1 MKIKISNEF
10 FIEQIRS
17 TQKLVEADAIPD
29 ETTIMYAVVIGD
41 HTVMSVRGDK
51 DKVINT
57 CFTILEEIF
66 NRDPS
71 VVMPVMMEFIEYFI
85 NNYSSEKIEGDP
97 S

>member
-1 MKIKISNEF
+1 MKISNEF

-41 HTVMSVRGDK
+41 HLSTSIQGDYN
-51 DKVINT
+51 KVINT

-66 NRDPS
+66 NRYPS
-71 VVMPVMMEFIEYFI
+71 EFMPLMMQFIEHI
-85 NNYSSEKIEGDP
+85 ISSHSSEKIEGDP

>member
-1 MKIKISNEF
+1 MKISNEF
-10 FIEQIRS
+10 FIEQIRT
-17 TQKLVEADAIPD
+17 TQKLVEVDAIPD
-29 ETTIMYAVVIGD
+29 ETAIVYAVVIGD
-41 HTVMSVRGDK
+41 RTIMSIYGDK

-71 VVMPVMMEFIEYFI
+71 VFMPVMMEFIEDFI
-85 NNYSSEKIEGDP
+85 RNHSSEKIEGDP

>member
-1 MKIKISNEF
+1 MKISNEF

-29 ETTIMYAVVIGD
+29 ETTIVYAVVID
-41 HTVMSVRGDK
+41 DRRIMSVRGDT
-51 DKVINT
+51 DKAINT

-66 NRDPS
+66 KRDPS
-71 VVMPVMMEFIEYFI
+71 VFMPVMMQFIAHFI
-85 NNYSSEKIEGDP
+85 NNRSSEKIEGDP

>member
-1 MKIKISNEF
+1 MKISNEF

-17 TQKLVEADAIPD
+17 TQKLVEADAIQD
-29 ETTIMYAVVIGD
+29 ETTIMYAVVIDD
-41 HTVMSVRGDK
+41 HMIMSVYGDP
-51 DKVINT
+51 DKTINT

-71 VVMPVMMEFIEYFI
+71 KFMPAMMQFIEHI
-85 NNYSSEKIEGDP
+85 ISSHSSEKIDGDL

>member
-1 MKIKISNEF
+1 MKISNEF

-29 ETTIMYAVVIGD
+29 ETTIVYAVVIGD
-41 HTVMSVRGDK
+41 QKIMSVYGDK
-51 DKVINT
+51 DKAINM

-71 VVMPVMMEFIEYFI
+71 EFMPAMIQFI
-85 NNYSSEKIEGDP
+85 NNHSSEKIDGDL